1 MSKQKLFSKYKH
13 GIISTKVIQSE
24 ALSKYSKVVYGL
36 LKSQIGGMA
45 YITTSQKQVK
55 EFLNVSIDS
64 VKRAFKELK
73 DAGLLTKSKKAV
85 KSYEL
90 KKVVTT
96 GGKGN
101 QFGWIESAVM
111 ESDKMS
117 VEDKLFY
124 LYYSAICNE
133 NDESKQPRVTVLKHL
148 SVGNDTY
155 IGVIGVLAKFGL
167 FQVSKGFSIKDGDEY
182 RYVTKGVKVVRLPF
196 ISKKVLSKVT
206 QVIHHEFE
214 SLTPFNQDE
223 RLICHTG
230 KDASQNKKDVVQ
242 NKNMAVQNKK
252 DAVQD
257 TLLNKLDNLNNNKQ
271 KKDSIT
277 ISQELKESF
286 EQLWSEYPIGSK
298 SSSLTSF
305 AKLMPNE
312 HVDFEVC
319 LQGNKSTVWGQF
331 INEIVAERITP
342 EAQTKITTKVV
353 AQEARGKAR
362 LDKLYV
368 RAKAKH
374 DKFIMDRDNK
384 LRSVGKPIPETKAF
398 VFNPRRYVL

>member
-24 ALSKYSKVVYGL
+24 ALSRYSKVVYGL

-117 VEDKLFY
+117 LEDKLFY
-124 LYYSAICNE
+124 LYYTAICNE

-155 IGVIGVLAKFGL
+155 IGVIGALSEFGL
-167 FQVSKGFSIKDGDEY
+167 FQVSKGFSIKDGNEY
-182 RYVTKGVKVVRLPF
+182 RYVTKEVKLVRLPF
-196 ISKKVLSKVT
+196 ISKKVLSKVAP
-206 QVIHHEFE
+206 VIYHEFE
-214 SLTPFNQDE
+214 SLTPFNHDE
-223 RLICHTG
+223 RLICYTEI
-230 KDASQNKKDVVQ
+230 DAVQNNKDVVQ
-242 NKNMAVQNKK
+242 NKNMAIQNKK

-257 TLLNKLDNLNNNKQ
+257 TLLNKLNKLNNNKK

-286 EQLWSEYPIGSK
+286 SKLWREYPIGSK
-298 SSSLTSF
+298 SSSLKSF
-305 AKLMPNE
+305 QELVPSEYYKLEILLDESKGTYYGE
-312 HVDFEVC
+312 HIK
-319 LQGNKSTVWGQF
+319 G
-331 INEIVAERITP
+331 IVAERT
-342 EAQTKITTKVV
+342 EM
-353 AQEARGKAR
+353 
-362 LDKLYV
+362 L
-368 RAKAKH
+368 KAKES
-374 DKFIMDRDNK
+374 KKTRAIRNRNNI
-384 LRSVGKPIPETKAF
+384 LRQ
-398 VFNPRRYVL
+398 L